1 VTGGFFRAIETV
13 DGIAGTLGEH
23 VVYDVPLGEMQEYA
37 RRILEVDAE
46 SVRAFAASRLIPET
60 FVVLV
65 GDASRFAEDVQRAHG
80 AARII
85 DARRLDLGSPSL
97 GG

>member
-1 VTGGFFRAIETV
+1 
-13 DGIAGTLGEH
+13 
-23 VVYDVPLGEMQEYA
+23 
-37 RRILEVDAE
+37 
-46 SVRAFAASRLIPET
+46 
-60 FVVLV
+60 VLV
-65 GDASRFAEDVQRAHG
+65 GDASRFAAGVQRAHG